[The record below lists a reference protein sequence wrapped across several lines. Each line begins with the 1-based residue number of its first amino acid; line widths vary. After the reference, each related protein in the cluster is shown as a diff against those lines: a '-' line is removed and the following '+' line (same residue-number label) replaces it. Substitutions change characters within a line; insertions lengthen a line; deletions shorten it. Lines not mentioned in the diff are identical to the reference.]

1 MEEDGDVVMVVMV
14 DLVVD
19 GSEVLEVLVVLVVV
33 DLEVSKEDP
42 LELTVHQQRYRHSNS
57 NKNVDIKFSAHDTF
71 LEHAYFTCNV

>member
-1 MEEDGDVVMVVMV
+1 MEEEDGDVVMV

-33 DLEVSKEDP
+33 DLEVSKEDI
-42 LELTVHQQRYRHSNS
+42 TDNCYTRRKQIIFT
-57 NKNVDIKFSAHDTF
+57 NVDIKFSAHDTF